1 MKEAEAQ
8 DFDFG
13 FAIENDATPISV
25 RHFVKSG
32 ENHINEVSD
41 NEHSFS
47 VSSSWNISLD
57 EWKALALA
65 CEHAG
70 FSAKVMSHE
79 KGIAVW

>member
-13 FAIENDATPISV
+13 FAIENDQTPISV

-32 ENHINEVSD
+32 ENHISEVPDDEKSI
-41 NEHSFS
+41 H
-47 VSSSWNISLD
+47 VSSSWNIDLS

-70 FSAKVMSHE
+70 FNAKIMSHG

>member
-1 MKEAEAQ
+1 MKEEEAQ

-13 FAIENDATPISV
+13 FGIENDTTPISV

-32 ENHINEVSD
+32 ENHIDEVPD
-41 NEHSFS
+41 NEKSIS
-47 VSSSWNISLD
+47 ASSRWNIPLK

-70 FSAKVMSHE
+70 YNAKVMSHE